1 MHRYNVDMEWLKWK
15 DLYARIHTKRSKE
28 CRTVGRDVQLGRTT
42 TDAKRTTRR
51 KTGSVG
57 TKDSK
62 QPNGKQRS
70 KSTGRVQR
78 PTKKQSEKGLG
89 KG

>member
-15 DLYARIHTKRSKE
+15 DLYARIHTKRSKKLGA
-28 CRTVGRDVQLGRTT
+28 VGSDVQLGRTT
-42 TDAKRTTRR
+42 ADVKRTTGR

-70 KSTGRVQR
+70 KGTGRVQR
-78 PTKKQSEKGLG
+78 PTKKQSQKGIG